1 MDYDPDG
8 GAINVRFL
16 EVHRPPCLPRDIE
29 LTQPCVGQQPA
40 RQLHRPELQSRNRQ
54 LTPPGDAR

>member
-16 EVHRPPCLPRDIE
+16 QVHRPLRLPQD
-29 LTQPCVGQQPA
+29 T
-40 RQLHRPELQSRNRQ
+40 SS
-54 LTPPGDAR
+54 